1 MARYLDKIRCGAIS
15 RLRIVLIPA
24 KKMGSGQ
31 QLTLEA
37 VTPGMVRTDNV
48 AAVGFGFFDERRT
61 AVNTDIMKCPDD
73 AVGISGQ

>member
-31 QLTLEA
+31 QLTL
-37 VTPGMVRTDNV
+37 
-48 AAVGFGFFDERRT
+48 
-61 AVNTDIMKCPDD
+61 
-73 AVGISGQ
+73 